1 MKRFTAFAL
10 ALTLFAAPTVGLAA
24 EKAAEKWDG
33 PSLQDI
39 FGDNYEETIVF
50 GGD

>member
-10 ALTLFAAPTVGLAA
+10 ALALFTLPTVGLAA
-24 EKAAEKWDG
+24 EKWDG
-33 PSLQDI
+33 PTLNQMFDR
-39 FGDNYEETIVF
+39 YEETILF